1 MDVIYSDLDGEKM
14 RLNVLLLLALFA
26 AVGCAED
33 NSAKGVEEDS
43 LTSGKDDSFY
53 RPTEHGALRF
63 SAKNEA
69 TISADARFHAWT
81 FSLSDDA
88 TIDLATEVSTNLDSV
103 MYLYHRENEGASWG
117 AYLKKNDDDGG
128 KISSRIK
135 LEAGA
140 GEYRV
145 VVKAFKSAMRGSFNL
160 AATCEGA
167 GCVVETTSCTADT
180 YQQIPGAE
188 DATST
193 CATAIATVL
202 SSRELSASSGSVD
215 MAAKCDL
222 SGIELTAVDFYRGWW
237 SGFSDF
243 EEQFDYGDGIELN
256 FQTRRLEA
264 GTVVD
269 LDAGGDE
276 DGITFI
282 FDADNQLLSM
292 FQHNQSP
299 TFEFF
304 CAAGNTID
312 SPDEECFQDVMW
324 GIGYA
329 DGVADEGEGVM
340 SELSGD
346 LLKLAVQAG
355 VEKLGYDAGDTATYK
370 VSTYAATEGGDG
382 TSVEL
387 TVNSDTATFFFVSPS
402 DEPVLRLI
410 EAGEKAQ
417 FVCE

>member
-1 MDVIYSDLDGEKM
+1 M

-26 AVGCAED
+26 ALGCAED
-33 NSAKGVEEDS
+33 NSAKGTEEDA

-53 RPTEHGALRF
+53 RPTEHGPLRF

-69 TISADARFHAWT
+69 TISDDARFHAWT
-81 FSLSDDA
+81 FTLGDDA
-88 TIDLATEVSTNLDSV
+88 TVDLATEVSTNLDSV
-103 MYLYHRENEGASWG
+103 MYLYHREDPGASWG
-117 AYLKKNDDDGG
+117 AYIKKNDDDRG

-167 GCVVETTSCTADT
+167 GCVVEANTCSADT
-180 YQQIPGAE
+180 YQQIPGAQ
-188 DATST
+188 DVTGACATS
-193 CATAIATVL
+193 IATVL
-202 SSRELSASSGSVD
+202 SSRQVSTSSGSVD
-215 MAAKCDL
+215 MTQKCDL

-237 SGFSDF
+237 SGFTDF

-256 FQTRRLEA
+256 FQTSRHEA

-299 TFEFF
+299 TIEFF
-304 CAAGNTID
+304 CAAGTAIE
-312 SPDEECFQDVMW
+312 SPDEDCFQDVMW
-324 GIGYA
+324 GIGY
-329 DGVADEGEGVM
+329 VASATDEGEGVL
-340 SELSGD
+340 SEFTDELVVG
-346 LLKLAVQAG
+346 AVAAG
-355 VEKLGYDAGDTATYK
+355 VEKLGYEATDVGSYK
-370 VSTYAATEGGDG
+370 VFYFEGNSYVG
-382 TSVEL
+382 TTVEL
-387 TVNSDTATFFFVSPS
+387 TVNGETAKFTFVYPN

-410 EAGEKAQ
+410 EAGEKTQ